1 MIIPAMTIM
10 SKRTSVS
17 PRQTWTVG
25 SPLHQRYHVAAD
37 KIVIAPKTK
46 RLYPSNALVRNKPPA
61 SCPPHVLN
69 TAGITAPMSTSK
81 PPTHT
86 PRATNSRVRHATMP
100 ERDFCLMRYR
110 SAWLVSNATRPPTIV
125 VLIRPFTFQP
135 ANGVFRL
142 FDRNFVGST
151 SHDS

>member
-1 MIIPAMTIM
+1 MMIPAMTIM
-10 SKRTSVS
+10 SKRTRVS
-17 PRQTWTVG
+17 PRQAWTAG

-37 KIVIAPKTK
+37 KIVMAPKTK

-61 SCPPHVLN
+61 SCPPKVLN
-69 TAGITAPMSTSK
+69 TAGITAPMSTNN

-86 PRATNSRVRHATMP
+86 PSATNSRVKHATKP
-100 ERDFCLMRYR
+100 HRDLCIVLYR
-110 SAWLVSNATRPPTIV
+110 SDWLIPNTTRPPTIV
-125 VLIRPFTFQP
+125 VLIRPLTFHP

-142 FDRNFVGST
+142 FDRNFAGST